1 VQFPVRHPTSSNSW
15 ARWVA
20 RLLWSG
26 LWFWLGFRLAV
37 PLFFKDNLF
46 IATAINVFVL
56 LAFASGF
63 MILGLFRPSLFRS
76 WVLFWAFGYWLLTV
90 ISSLVSPFV
99 THENI
104 FRVFGLLAVSGGII
118 LALVVFS
125 NISVPAYGLIW
136 GGRAYIL
143 GVLSATI
150 VLVLTNP
157 SIVAFIE
164 TGSRFGD
171 PDLLHPN
178 ALGISYG
185 IAVVYL
191 LFVRLYRMKALQIG
205 LAIIM
210 IIALLATFSKTA
222 IVGTLVAMIV
232 GFWLIR
238 GVQRWLLLFLVFCSI
253 LAITG
258 LIGDYLISQIRGYWD
273 AGYAETLSGRTVLWS
288 WVLDQ
293 VNERPVLGHGYMVM
307 KDVTAFDPR
316 LSSFKV
322 SIVHAHNAY
331 LDVLFSSGYVGL
343 AFFFVFWLYYLRL
356 LFLGVRE
363 LRESTLRAYYV
374 ATFAVLFVRSFT
386 EAALNLGFDFW
397 IALAAGL
404 ALEKSLRAH
413 RGFCSESALY
423 SHPLPATRR

>member
-37 PLFFKDNLF
+37 PLFFADNLF
-46 IATAINVFVL
+46 IVTAINVFVI

-63 MILGLFRPSLFRS
+63 MILGLSRPSLFRS
-76 WVLFWAFGYWLLTV
+76 WLFLWASLYWLVTV

-104 FRVFGLLAVSGGII
+104 FRVFGFLAVSGGMI
-118 LALVVFS
+118 LALVVFFS
-125 NISVPAYGLIW
+125 ISVPAYGLIW

-157 SIVAFIE
+157 STVAFIE

-178 ALGISYG
+178 VLGITCA

-191 LFVRLYRMKALQIG
+191 LFVRLYRMKVLQIG
-205 LAIIM
+205 LTIIM

-222 IVGTLVAMIV
+222 IVATLVAIIV

-238 GVQRWLLLFLVFCSI
+238 GVQRWLLLFLVFCI
-253 LAITG
+253 ALAITW

-273 AGYAETLSGRTVLWS
+273 AGHAETLTGRTVLWS
-288 WVLDQ
+288 WVLDR
-293 VNERPVLGHGYMVM
+293 VNERPVFGYGYMVM
-307 KDVTAFDPR
+307 KDVAAFDSRAP
-316 LSSFKV
+316 SWT
-322 SIVHAHNAY
+322 IPIAQAHNAY
-331 LDVLFSSGYVGL
+331 LDVLFTSGYVGL
-343 AFFFVFWLYYLRL
+343 AFFSMLWLYCLRL

-374 ATFAVLFVRSFT
+374 ATFVVLFVRSFT
-386 EAALNLGFDFW
+386 EGTLNLGFDFW

-404 ALEKSLRAH
+404 ALEKSLRAR
-413 RGFCSESALY
+413 RGFL
-423 SHPLPATRR
+423 

>member
-37 PLFFKDNLF
+37 PLFFTDNLF
-46 IATAINVFVL
+46 IATTINVFVV

-63 MILGLFRPSLFRS
+63 MILGLSRPSLFRS
-76 WVLFWAFGYWLLTV
+76 WLFLWASLYWLVTV

-104 FRVFGLLAVSGGII
+104 FRVFGFLAVSGGII
-118 LALVVFS
+118 LALVVFFS
-125 NISVPAYGLIW
+125 IFVPTYGLIW

-150 VLVLTNP
+150 VLVLINP

-178 ALGISYG
+178 VLGITYA

-191 LFVRLYRMKALQIG
+191 LFVRLYRMKVLQIG
-205 LAIIM
+205 LTIIM

-222 IVGTLVAMIV
+222 IVATLVAIIV

-238 GVQRWLLLFLVFCSI
+238 GVQRWLLLFLVFCI
-253 LAITG
+253 ALAITW

-273 AGYAETLSGRTVLWS
+273 AGHAETLTGRTVLWS

-293 VNERPVLGHGYMVM
+293 VNERPVFGYGYMVM
-307 KDVTAFDPR
+307 KDVAAFDSRAP
-316 LSSFKV
+316 SWT
-322 SIVHAHNAY
+322 IPINQAHNAY
-331 LDVLFSSGYVGL
+331 LDVLFTSGYVGL
-343 AFFFVFWLYYLRL
+343 AFFSMLWLYCLRL

-374 ATFAVLFVRSFT
+374 ATFVVLFVRSFT
-386 EAALNLGFDFW
+386 EGTLNLGFDFW

-404 ALEKSLRAH
+404 ALEKSLRAR
-413 RGFCSESALY
+413 RGFL
-423 SHPLPATRR
+423 